1 MIFVCGYPGAVGG
14 ANTELWHTLKLWRRM
29 ELDVTLIPTWKASS
43 CWRRRLDELGCHTVE
58 SEPDRLETVPGLAGS
73 VVVAMCNEHFL
84 KTAGLF
90 RRLGCRTVWVNCM
103 NWLFPAERLCY
114 ERHGLFDRYV
124 FQSRYQYEQ
133 LAPQLERFGYRPEQ
147 GRLIRGAFA
156 FRDVPFQPLP
166 HNRGESFVI
175 GRVSRAA
182 QEKFSPRTWTIYGR
196 TPYPIRARVLGFS
209 SAVAARTGPPP
220 RWAECLPQGGE
231 AVDGFLAT
239 LHAQVFAGATAENWP
254 RVGLESMAVGVP
266 LVVDNRGGWGEMVR
280 HGETGFLCD
289 SDDDFAFHTA
299 RLARDEELRRHIAYQ
314 ARCDLEHRLAD
325 PKTLAAGWKAVFGR
339 SDPSVGSDQ
348 PV

>member
-1 MIFVCGYPGAVGG
+1 
-14 ANTELWHTLKLWRRM
+14 M
-29 ELDVTLIPTWKASS
+29 ELDVTLIPAWKASP

-58 SEPDRLETVPGLAGS
+58 SAPDRLETVPGLAGS

-133 LAPQLERFGYRPEQ
+133 LSPQLERFGYRPEQ

-196 TPYPIRARVLGFS
+196 TPYPIRGRCWGSVRRWPPARARRPVGPNAFRK
-209 SAVAARTGPPP
+209 AVKRSMVFWRRFTPRYLRARRRRTGRGWDWRAWRLAF
-220 RWAECLPQGGE
+220 RWWSIIGA
-231 AVDGFLAT
+231 
-239 LHAQVFAGATAENWP
+239 AG
-254 RVGLESMAVGVP
+254 R
-266 LVVDNRGGWGEMVR
+266 EMVR

-314 ARCDLEHRLAD
+314 ARCDLERRLAN
-325 PKTLAAGWKAVFGR
+325 PKTLAAGWREIFGR
-339 SDPSVGSDQ
+339 SDPSAGSDQ